1 MKAKTILDLVGN
13 TPHLQ
18 VSKLF
23 PNGDVWIKVERGNPA
38 GSIKDRIA
46 LAMVRDAE
54 EQGVIS
60 KGSVIV
66 EPTSGN
72 TGIALA
78 MVGAA
83 LGYKVILVMPESM
96 SIERRRLMAA
106 YGAELVLTPREK
118 GMKGSIEKAQE
129 LVRNIPSAW
138 MPMQFE
144 NSSNPDMHTKTT
156 AQEILIDFPQGFDYF
171 ITGVGTG
178 GHISG
183 VAKVLKQHFPKIKVV
198 AVEPSDSPV
207 ISGGNPGPHAIQ
219 GIGAGFIP
227 KNYDGKLIDLV
238 LPVGKEEAFAMV
250 RRAAQ
255 EEGLLVGISSGA
267 SLSAVD
273 KILKDNPSARVIT
286 FAYDSGERYLSV
298 EGLI

>member
-18 VSKLF
+18 LSKLF

-106 YGAELVLTPREK
+106 Y
-118 GMKGSIEKAQE
+118 
-129 LVRNIPSAW
+129 
-138 MPMQFE
+138 
-144 NSSNPDMHTKTT
+144 
-156 AQEILIDFPQGFDYF
+156 
-171 ITGVGTG
+171 
-178 GHISG
+178 
-183 VAKVLKQHFPKIKVV
+183 
-198 AVEPSDSPV
+198 
-207 ISGGNPGPHAIQ
+207 
-219 GIGAGFIP
+219 
-227 KNYDGKLIDLV
+227 
-238 LPVGKEEAFAMV
+238 
-250 RRAAQ
+250 
-255 EEGLLVGISSGA
+255 
-267 SLSAVD
+267 
-273 KILKDNPSARVIT
+273 
-286 FAYDSGERYLSV
+286 
-298 EGLI
+298 